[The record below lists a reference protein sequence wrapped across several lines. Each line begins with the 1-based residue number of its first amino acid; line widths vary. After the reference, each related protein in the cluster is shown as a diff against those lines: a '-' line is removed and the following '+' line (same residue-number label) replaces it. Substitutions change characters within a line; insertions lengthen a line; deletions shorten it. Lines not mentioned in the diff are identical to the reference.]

1 MGLIEMRFRARLRQL
16 KANLKV
22 AKNMPSEVL
31 IAKVVARIRG
41 KSISGII
48 GATWNIGQ
56 GLVDYHLNPSAKRQ
70 SKLPKQ
76 NYEKIRADMESAGLQ
91 VIPYRIDVAD
101 FYKWLDK
108 AAFPKRYA
116 DSYGPK
122 FVEKALEHYLGAKLL
137 GLGGGRVD

>member
-1 MGLIEMRFRARLRQL
+1 MGLTEKRFRARLKQL
-16 KANLKV
+16 KANLEA
-22 AKNMPSEVL
+22 AKSMPLEVL

-41 KSISGII
+41 KSITGSI
-48 GATWNIGQ
+48 GATWNVGQ
-56 GLVDYHLNPSAKRQ
+56 GLVDYYLNTSAKRQ

-76 NYEKIRADMESAGLQ
+76 NYEKIRADMENAGLQ
-91 VIPYRIDVAD
+91 VIPYKIDVAD

-108 AAFPKRYA
+108 AAFPKKYA

-137 GLGGGRVD
+137 WVGGAMC